1 MKKSASLPQFRSKL
15 LNIIRP
21 KKKSTYNICD
31 IEGVRYLTKL
41 RVRFSLLYEHKFRHN
56 FDSLTPLCACGIENE
71 DNEHF
76 LLHCPQF
83 HLMRQNLFGQLYR
96 IPGLIL
102 NLDDKPL
109 CELLLFGNTQ
119 LNVASNRKILE
130 ATISFIKDTKRF
142 SNTN

>member
-1 MKKSASLPQFRSKL
+1 M
-15 LNIIRP
+15 LN
-21 KKKSTYNICD
+21 
-31 IEGVRYLTKL
+31 
-41 RVRFSLLYEHKFRHN
+41 EHKFRHN

-83 HLMRQNLFGQLYR
+83 HLMRQNLFGQLYH

-109 CELLLFGNTQ
+109 CELLLFGDTQ